1 MGILGKCK
9 NCNNTIRIEELNG
22 AINFNNLTLS
32 EYEKYKNFKV
42 YHCPFCHYVS
52 ESIISEPT
60 PENIRDIINSK
71 DYVFVLDYRYLDK
84 SGIDR
89 DFWEHDIIFP
99 AGEYEANALICEKTG
114 EYAGQIRSLFKC
126 VELKEAL
133 IRRFTKLIYEDC
145 DECDFTEEY
154 GALINCLK
162 ASISMNLKEIF
173 ASYKKIKNPNIFTKL
188 ILVETHLKANET
200 IEAKYLFT
208 EINSSLDKELNNYF
222 NGILQ

>member
-22 AINFNNLTLS
+22 GVNFNNLTLS

-52 ESIISEPT
+52 DSIISEPA
-60 PENIRDIINSK
+60 PENVRDIIHSK
-71 DYVFVLDYRYLDK
+71 DYVFVLDYQYLDK

-99 AGEYEANALICEKTG
+99 AGEFEANALICEKKG
-114 EYAGQIRSLFKC
+114 DFEGQIKSLFKSI
-126 VELKEAL
+126 EMKEAL

-145 DECDFTEEY
+145 DECDFSEEY

-162 ASISMNLKEIF
+162 ASISMNTKEIF
-173 ASYKKIKNPNIFTKL
+173 AAYKKIKNPNIFLKL
-188 ILVETHLKANET
+188 ILVETYLKANLT
-200 IEAKYLFT
+200 IEAKYFFT
-208 EINSSLDKELNNYF
+208 EITNLNDDLVQYF
-222 NGILQ
+222 NNILR